1 MKADEIKFA
10 KNERAE
16 ISSDG
21 NLKGSLLRHY
31 GDGIKFEALPA
42 KISLNK
48 FEMITEKITS
58 APEVEMQKLNLQYG
72 LTQGILIGPDIN
84 TGKDSQARKSVYSSQ
99 YPGIIGNCAE
109 MQKVYRLMTMVA
121 PSNSTVLLLGETGT
135 GKEVIARGIHQTS
148 ARKNKPMVTVNCA
161 ALPANLIESELF
173 GHERGS
179 FTGALDRR
187 IGKFELAHQG
197 TIFLDEI
204 GELPLELQVK
214 LLRVIQERE
223 FERVGGKAII
233 KVDARI
239 IAATNRD
246 LDAEVDAHRFR
257 ADLYYRLNVFPI
269 CLPPLRER
277 QNDIADL
284 ADFFLSRYCKIT
296 GKKINFISN
305 RVLQQLRSYS
315 WPGNVRQ
322 LEHLIERSILL
333 SDDNVLKHICLPNET
348 NKNINDRE
356 VFNNRTLIDVER
368 NHIITVLKKCSGKIA
383 GEGGAAEW
391 LDVPATTLHAKM
403 KKLNIV
409 KQDYFPQKV

>member
-1 MKADEIKFA
+1 M
-10 KNERAE
+10 
-16 ISSDG
+16 
-21 NLKGSLLRHY
+21 
-31 GDGIKFEALPA
+31 

-48 FEMITEKITS
+48 FEMITEKIAS
-58 APEVEMQKLNLQYG
+58 NPEAEIQNMNLHYG
-72 LTQGILIGPDIN
+72 FPQGIIIDSSIN
-84 TGKDSQARKSVYSSQ
+84 AGKDNSARKSVFSNQ
-99 YPGIIGNCAE
+99 YPGIIGNCTE

-135 GKEVIARGIHQTS
+135 GKEVIARGIHQSST
-148 ARKNKPMVTVNCA
+148 RKNRPMVTVNCA

-223 FERVGGKAII
+223 FERVGGKTTIRI
-233 KVDARI
+233 DARI
-239 IAATNRD
+239 ITATNRD
-246 LDAEVDAHRFR
+246 LEVEVNAHRFR

-277 QNDIADL
+277 QDDIAEL
-284 ADFFLSRYCKIT
+284 ANFFLSRYCKIT

-305 RVLQQLRSYS
+305 KVLQELKSYS

-333 SDDNVLKHICLPNET
+333 SDDNVLRHICLPNDTSKSIGDQEIFK
-348 NKNINDRE
+348 NK
-356 VFNNRTLIDVER
+356 TLIDVER
-368 NHIITVLKKCSGKIA
+368 SHIIAVLKKCSGKIA

-391 LDVPATTLHAKM
+391 LDVPSTTLHAKM

-409 KQDYFPQKV
+409 KQNYFPQKA

>member
-1 MKADEIKFA
+1 MV
-10 KNERAE
+10 
-16 ISSDG
+16 
-21 NLKGSLLRHY
+21 
-31 GDGIKFEALPA
+31 
-42 KISLNK
+42 
-48 FEMITEKITS
+48 TEKIT
-58 APEVEMQKLNLQYG
+58 PNPEMQSLNLHYG
-72 LTQGILIGPDIN
+72 LPQGTPIGPAIN
-84 TGKDSQARKSVYSSQ
+84 TDKESPARKSVFSNQ
-99 YPGIIGNCAE
+99 YPGIIGNCTE
-109 MQKVYRLMTMVA
+109 MQKVYRLMTIVA

-135 GKEVIARGIHQTS
+135 GKEVIARGIHQS
-148 ARKNKPMVTVNCA
+148 SPRKNRPMVTVNCA

-179 FTGALDRR
+179 FTGASDRR

-223 FERVGGKAII
+223 FERVGGKTTI
-233 KVDARI
+233 KVDVRI

-246 LDAEVDAHRFR
+246 LEAEVDANRFR

-269 CLPPLRER
+269 NLPPLRNR
-277 QNDIADL
+277 QEDIAEL
-284 ADFFLSRYCKIT
+284 ANFFLVRYSKIT

-305 RVLQQLRSYS
+305 KVLQQLKSYS

-333 SDDNVLKHICLPNET
+333 SDDSVLRQICLPNDT
-348 NKNINDRE
+348 NKNISDQE
-356 VFNNRTLIDVER
+356 VFRNKTLIDVER
-368 NHIITVLKKCSGKIA
+368 SHIITVLKKCSGKIA
-383 GEGGAAEW
+383 GEGGAADW
-391 LDVPATTLHAKM
+391 LGVPPTTLHAKM

>member
-1 MKADEIKFA
+1 MKIY
-10 KNERAE
+10 
-16 ISSDG
+16 I
-21 NLKGSLLRHY
+21 
-31 GDGIKFEALPA
+31 
-42 KISLNK
+42 NK
-48 FEMITEKITS
+48 FEMITERIVSNT
-58 APEVEMQKLNLQYG
+58 ETEGQKLNLHLG
-72 LTQGILIGPDIN
+72 LPQSILIDSGVN
-84 TGKDSQARKSVYSSQ
+84 TGKDRLARKPLFNNQ

-109 MQKVYRLMTMVA
+109 MQKVYRLMAMVA

-135 GKEVIARGIHQTS
+135 GKEVIARGIHQS
-148 ARKNKPMVTVNCA
+148 SGRKNKPMVTINCA

-179 FTGALDRR
+179 FTGAADRR

-204 GELPLELQVK
+204 GELPPELQVK

-223 FERVGGKAII
+223 FERVGGKTTI
-233 KVDARI
+233 KVDVRI

-246 LDAEVDAHRFR
+246 LEAEVDANRFR

-269 CLPPLRER
+269 SLPSLRDR
-277 QNDIADL
+277 QEDIAEL
-284 ADFFLSRYCKIT
+284 ANFFLVRYSKLT

-305 RVLQQLRSYS
+305 KVLQQLKSYS

-333 SDDNVLKHICLPNET
+333 SDDSVLRQICLPNTTVKNLNDQEIFR
-348 NKNINDRE
+348 NK
-356 VFNNRTLIDVER
+356 TLIDVER
-368 NHIITVLKKCSGKIA
+368 SHIIAVLKKCSGKIA

-391 LDVPATTLHAKM
+391 LDVPPTTLHAKM
-403 KKLNIV
+403 KKLHIV
-409 KQDYFPQKV
+409 KQDYFQQKA

>member
-1 MKADEIKFA
+1 MKIY
-10 KNERAE
+10 
-16 ISSDG
+16 I
-21 NLKGSLLRHY
+21 
-31 GDGIKFEALPA
+31 
-42 KISLNK
+42 NK
-48 FEMITEKITS
+48 FEMITERIVSNT
-58 APEVEMQKLNLQYG
+58 ETEGQKLNLHLG
-72 LTQGILIGPDIN
+72 LPQSILIDSGVN
-84 TGKDSQARKSVYSSQ
+84 TGKDRLARKPLFNNQ

-109 MQKVYRLMTMVA
+109 MQKVYRLMAMVA

-135 GKEVIARGIHQTS
+135 GKEVIARGIHQS
-148 ARKNKPMVTVNCA
+148 SGRKHKPMVTINCA

-179 FTGALDRR
+179 FTGAADRR

-204 GELPLELQVK
+204 GELPPELQVK

-223 FERVGGKAII
+223 FERVGGKTTI
-233 KVDARI
+233 KVDVRI

-246 LDAEVDAHRFR
+246 LEAEVDANRFR

-269 CLPPLRER
+269 SLPSLRDR
-277 QNDIADL
+277 QEDIAEL
-284 ADFFLSRYCKIT
+284 ANFFLVRYSKLT

-305 RVLQQLRSYS
+305 KVLQQLKSYS

-333 SDDNVLKHICLPNET
+333 SDDSVLRQICLPNTAVKNLNDQEIFR
-348 NKNINDRE
+348 NK
-356 VFNNRTLIDVER
+356 TLIDVER
-368 NHIITVLKKCSGKIA
+368 SHIIAVLKKCSGKIA

-391 LDVPATTLHAKM
+391 LDVPPTTLHAKM
-403 KKLNIV
+403 KKLHIV
-409 KQDYFPQKV
+409 KQDYFQQKA

>member
-1 MKADEIKFA
+1 
-10 KNERAE
+10 
-16 ISSDG
+16 
-21 NLKGSLLRHY
+21 
-31 GDGIKFEALPA
+31 
-42 KISLNK
+42 
-48 FEMITEKITS
+48 MITERIVSNT
-58 APEVEMQKLNLQYG
+58 ETEGQKLNLHLG
-72 LTQGILIGPDIN
+72 LPQSILIDSGVN
-84 TGKDSQARKSVYSSQ
+84 TGKDRLARKPLFNNQ

-109 MQKVYRLMTMVA
+109 MQKVYRLMAMVA

-135 GKEVIARGIHQTS
+135 GKEVIARGIHQS
-148 ARKNKPMVTVNCA
+148 SGRKNKPMVTINCA

-179 FTGALDRR
+179 FTGAADRR

-204 GELPLELQVK
+204 GELPPELQVK

-223 FERVGGKAII
+223 FERVGGKTTI
-233 KVDARI
+233 KVDVRI

-246 LDAEVDAHRFR
+246 LEAEVDANRFR

-269 CLPPLRER
+269 SLPSLRDR
-277 QNDIADL
+277 QEDIAEL
-284 ADFFLSRYCKIT
+284 ANFFLVRYSKLT

-305 RVLQQLRSYS
+305 KVLQQLKSYS

-333 SDDNVLKHICLPNET
+333 SDDSVLRQICLPNTTVKNLNDQEIFR
-348 NKNINDRE
+348 NK
-356 VFNNRTLIDVER
+356 TLIDVER
-368 NHIITVLKKCSGKIA
+368 SYIIAVLKKCSGKIA

-391 LDVPATTLHAKM
+391 LDVPPTTLHAKM
-403 KKLNIV
+403 KKLHIV
-409 KQDYFPQKV
+409 KQDYFQQKA